1 LVTIV
6 DPAPGALEVAAKAG
20 VPLLASLPDL
30 LAKQTL
36 DGVIIATPNRL
47 HVEQG
52 LACIAAGVPALI
64 EKPLSDTIDSGERL
78 CQAAESARV
87 KLLTGHHRQHNAI
100 MSRAVEVV
108 KSGRLGR
115 LVAVV
120 GTEMF
125 CKPDQYFEDGPWR
138 RQPGGGPLLINMVH
152 EIGNLRALCGEI
164 VAVQAFASSATRN
177 FPVEDT
183 VSISLRFANGVLGS
197 FMLSDTVAAPRSW
210 EQTTREDPVFAAYPD
225 EDCYIVAGTDGS
237 LAIPTM
243 LLRFYGDPDSGLGMY
258 LSKARSL
265 RSITPILWRAS
276 STISARLFAARRSLG
291 SVRAMDC
298 KTCASS
304 RLSVERRPAGRLVL
318 LEIESEIRRFRSR
331 QATQSGFLPWRR
343 DHAVEP
349 CNECIQYVSKHLRIL
364 PACPRRHMKRM
375 IGIRKQL

>member
-1 LVTIV
+1 VTTPLRIAVVGAGAIGRAHIDRILKSRDCRLVTIV

-183 VSISLRFANGVLGS
+183 VSISLRFANGVIGS

-243 LLRFYGDPDSGLGMY
+243 LLRFYGDPGQ
-258 LSKARSL
+258 RSWHV
-265 RSITPILWRAS
+265 P
-276 STISARLFAARRSLG
+276 F
-291 SVRAMDC
+291 
-298 KTCASS
+298 
-304 RLSVERRPAGRLVL
+304 
-318 LEIESEIRRFRSR
+318 ESEILAINHADPLARQLDNFCAVIRGTEEPGVSARDGLQNVRVLEAIRR
-331 QATQSGFLPWRR
+331 AAASGQTC
-343 DHAVEP
+343 VVG
-349 CNECIQYVSKHLRIL
+349 N
-364 PACPRRHMKRM
+364 
-375 IGIRKQL
+375 